1 MAVIYALTSN
11 DITLIGEAAQD
22 LGGGDHRI
30 RAGGTCG
37 HGEDNPWCYRPL
49 PSAL

>member
-22 LGGGDHRI
+22 LGGGTIELGPEEHADMVRI
-30 RAGGTCG
+30 I
-37 HGEDNPWCYRPL
+37 HGYRPL